1 VLTTTAVRNSP
12 ATTYPIAVAVGSL
25 IAANYSFATTGN
37 TLTVTGG
44 APQMINF
51 VPLPNF
57 AHPGVYQL
65 TASTT
70 SGLPVTYSVTGPASV
85 NGAVLTVSGA
95 GTVTVTA
102 AAASNINYAAANSVQ
117 QQFMAQ

>member
-1 VLTTTAVRNSP
+1 
-12 ATTYPIAVAVGSL
+12 
-25 IAANYSFATTGN
+25 
-37 TLTVTGG
+37 
-44 APQMINF
+44 MINF